1 MNLKMIKNVVLF
13 IFLLMNIPLVSAEIV
28 PSYVGDLSIDKN
40 TTWENMN
47 LICQGDIVVINSSD
61 QIDFTI
67 KDSNIRLNGKIL
79 MGGTTPVNFT
89 LINSTIN
96 FDVTEGISTLQPA
109 NSVLDSDQMIVV
121 QSSSYKQAPSKIYL
135 KDSVIQGSNSSYLAG
150 GIEVNS
156 LGTEYGQ
163 SESIVTVDNVTFRYL
178 GGLSSTGKAYY
189 ALRLGTGVSSS
200 SRITNAYLD
209 ECGRGLLLTENIGVS
224 NLISNNGHLALTNGA
239 YAYNMILNKTVEG
252 IYNPADNSLIKGNWF
267 DSDETKLNVM
277 SASNVIFENNT
288 VVSAAFNLG
297 DGSYEYQ
304 GNNNTAVNNI
314 FIDTGII
321 SRKSNTKVISN
332 FINGGMPSGGNIPI
346 RVWGFNFTVDDNCI
360 TNGIIGTLIE
370 PYYLYS
376 SAGNHIISD
385 NILTNNG
392 IGISVNNEF
401 NNQFINNTIEDTTT
415 GAAIQ
420 LSNSEDQIFLD
431 TRVYNSKTLDV
442 YFKGGNDNIKFINT
456 KFDENKI
463 GFIDSVDRFNNYYYL
478 DLVLIDTQGSP
489 VSDASVD
496 VQNVIVDVNE
506 NPINLNG
513 EALSTLNVGSTGRT
527 ALPND
532 KLNSV
537 ALMDFFQTS
546 TTKTEMEYA
555 LSISTND
562 ASVNGIT
569 FDIDSSWYREDPNT
583 PTYTITA
590 IIPDSSIKEPQ
601 ITGYAPS
608 SDNPF
613 TAGEKKK
620 FQVWADQDLTTMKW
634 YVNGNL
640 RSSGSMDYT
649 WEVESG
655 TTTIMFSG
663 SNSNGGVLQTWEIT
677 EGESGKE
684 EPVSSGTGITF
695 TPSATSLTATSG
707 ESTTFSV
714 ESGQEFTSAVWSLD
728 GTEVESG
735 ATEHVQS
742 WTTAGTHTVSFDGTA
757 DAGTISRTW
766 TVVVSA
772 AAESEYSSIS
782 ISPST
787 TTVAPGDSFSLDVY
801 IDPAQALTGSQF
813 DLQYSQLA
821 SVFTVNEGDLFTAG
835 DLSTTF
841 QYDSIDNAAGLLD
854 NVYAA
859 IVGSG
864 SITSPGAMATIE
876 MVAGSNTGVMDIGLS
891 DVILSDANSGPAG
904 YTVSNATVLID
915 TAPQFVSVSS
925 QTVEEQQ
932 SLSFTVS
939 ATDADGDELTYT
951 ATSIPSGATFNGGS
965 LSWTPSEGDAGS
977 YVASFKVTDGYLT
990 DNVSV
995 SITVTPMNHIP
1006 EISLFEPADGST
1018 FEEGSTID
1026 VNVAATDA
1034 DGDSL
1039 SYILEIDGVQVNT
1052 STSHSWITDYE
1063 SAGTHTIKVTGSDG
1077 TDEVSSSATITI
1089 TDLQPRWDVNED
1101 NTVNVLDITLV
1112 GQNYGKTYTEDLPRW
1127 DVNQDGTVNIQDL
1140 SIVSGHFGE
1149 KL

>member
-1 MNLKMIKNVVLF
+1 MNYAINSKNAFFEIILF
-13 IFLLMNIPLVSAEIV
+13 IFLMVSFSTMA
-28 PSYVGDLSIDKN
+28 SA
-40 TTWENMN
+40 
-47 LICQGDIVVINSSD
+47 
-61 QIDFTI
+61 TI
-67 KDSNIRLNGKIL
+67 
-79 MGGTTPVNFT
+79 
-89 LINSTIN
+89 
-96 FDVTEGISTLQPA
+96 
-109 NSVLDSDQMIVV
+109 
-121 QSSSYKQAPSKIYL
+121 
-135 KDSVIQGSNSSYLAG
+135 
-150 GIEVNS
+150 
-156 LGTEYGQ
+156 
-163 SESIVTVDNVTFRYL
+163 
-178 GGLSSTGKAYY
+178 
-189 ALRLGTGVSSS
+189 GVSSENRIYVYNEPGQVYLSDIYSQVDHSLLDNDGNGIWNLNTSMYISNSTLIINGESGVDELRMS
-200 SRITNAYLD
+200 SSIPLKGGTSAIMGQSTAGTPGTIIIDSTKISSWNYEENNYESDYSKMRNVWVFDGSVTNTEFISISRVEFFNDFSSTVRNVKVVNSQKGLAFNNVNGILVENIDCKNIYYTGVLLSECTDVELKEYTFTNSEEFWEVHDTSSNGVSMIGGNRNYVHSAIIDGPRWGGIYVTGGEHDSKVEDIEVLYAGHNGIDVHGAYNIELN
-209 ECGRGLLLTENIGVS
+209 NIGVS
-224 NLISNNGHLALTNGA
+224 NSFSNNYMLAGTGNKPDGTYNITFNNCFSDNPNGRGMTGDWAVSNIYINGFRANGSTTSAVQFFNTTNVYIVDYEVSDSQIG
-239 YAYNMILNKTVEG
+239 TG
-252 IYNPADNSLIKGNWF
+252 IHM
-267 DSDETKLNVM
+267 T
-277 SASNVIFENNT
+277 SASGQGTENVAI
-288 VVSAAFNLG
+288 
-297 DGSYEYQ
+297 
-304 GNNNTAVNNI
+304 
-314 FIDTGII
+314 IDT
-321 SRKSNTKVISN
+321 VIS
-332 FINGGMPSGGNIPI
+332 
-346 RVWGFNFTVDDNCI
+346 
-360 TNGIIGTLIE
+360 
-370 PYYLYS
+370 
-376 SAGNHIISD
+376 
-385 NILTNNG
+385 
-392 IGISVNNEF
+392 
-401 NNQFINNTIEDTTT
+401 
-415 GAAIQ
+415 
-420 LSNSEDQIFLD
+420 
-431 TRVYNSKTLDV
+431 
-442 YFKGGNDNIKFINT
+442 
-456 KFDENKI
+456 
-463 GFIDSVDRFNNYYYL
+463 
-478 DLVLIDTQGSP
+478 
-489 VSDASVD
+489 
-496 VQNVIVDVNE
+496 
-506 NPINLNG
+506 
-513 EALSTLNVGSTGRT
+513 
-527 ALPND
+527 
-532 KLNSV
+532 
-537 ALMDFFQTS
+537 
-546 TTKTEMEYA
+546 
-555 LSISTND
+555 
-562 ASVNGIT
+562 
-569 FDIDSSWYREDPNT
+569 DSSWKDIWFEYNNINNVILNSKWESIGKGSTSEYSDSKYLDVVVIPEVDGLPVPSSVLKITDENNGYISSMDAYSNLKESFNLESGRTVLPLDDRLNSPVLKDYYRSFDNQEEFFSYEITVTTPTNDVVTLTDIAPDSTWYRENPNI

-640 RSSGSMDYT
+640 RSSGSMDFT

-677 EGESGKE
+677 EGEIVD

-728 GTEVESG
+728 GTEVESDT
-735 ATEHVQS
+735 TEHVQS
-742 WTTAGTHTVSFDGTA
+742 WKTAGTHTVSFDGTA

-787 TTVAPGDSFSLDVY
+787 TTVAPGESFSLDVY

-821 SVFTVNEGDLFTAG
+821 SIFTVNEGDLFTAG
-835 DLSTTF
+835 ELSTTF

-876 MVAGSNTGVMDIGLS
+876 MVAGSSSGVMDIGLS
-891 DVILSDANSGPAG
+891 NVILSDANSGPAG

-932 SLSFTVS
+932 ILSFTVS

-1026 VNVAATDA
+1026 VNVAASDA

-1039 SYILEIDGVQVNT
+1039 SYILEIDGAQVNT

-1063 SAGTHTIKVTGSDG
+1063 SAGTHTIKVTVSDG